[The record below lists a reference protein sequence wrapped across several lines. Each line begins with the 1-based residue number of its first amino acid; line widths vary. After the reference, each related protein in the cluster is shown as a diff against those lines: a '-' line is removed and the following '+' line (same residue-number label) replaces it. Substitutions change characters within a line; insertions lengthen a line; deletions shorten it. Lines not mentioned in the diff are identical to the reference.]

1 MVAVVAIRREA
12 CDSWFS
18 KCVRKR
24 ANWSCEYCGKSD
36 GQLDCAHIY
45 GRAQKS
51 VRWDG
56 MNAVALCRYH
66 HQQFTAN
73 PIEFTRWLEGHLGEA
88 HMEILAEK
96 RQHLLKTTK
105 ALRKEI
111 SDHYR
116 EQFNQMGDGEE
127 FVSWI

>member
-1 MVAVVAIRREA
+1 
-12 CDSWFS
+12 
-18 KCVRKR
+18 
-24 ANWSCEYCGKSD
+24 
-36 GQLDCAHIY
+36 
-45 GRAQKS
+45 
-51 VRWDG
+51 
-56 MNAVALCRYH
+56 
-66 HQQFTAN
+66 
-73 PIEFTRWLEGHLGEA
+73 
-88 HMEILAEK
+88 MEILAEK